1 TMAIFALVYKLLVNK
16 NKVLAMILAVIV
28 GVTVN
33 GPINLLV
40 LSPLLMPIMG
50 KAGILALVPVL
61 SAVAAINAIVAVL
74 IYKFLPRSLKN
85 YENK

>member
-40 LSPLLMPIMG
+40 LTPLLMPVMG
-50 KAGILALVPVL
+50 KTGIVALVPVL
-61 SAVAAINAIVAVL
+61 SGVAAINAIVAVL
-74 IYKFLPRSLKN
+74 IYKLLPRSLKN